1 MTSDDSSRRV
11 TLSRTGR
18 LMFRAT
24 NERGGTIEFGPGDQ
38 GEFSPVELLLVAIA
52 GCTAMDVDA
61 ITGKRAQP
69 ERFEVSSGS
78 RKVRDADGNHLVD
91 LTVDFSI
98 TFPDGDAG
106 DAARAVLTTAI
117 QRSHDRLCTVS
128 RTVELPSPVEVLLEG
143 RSLEVRTP

>member
-1 MTSDDSSRRV
+1 MTSDDSARRV

-18 LMFRAT
+18 LTFRAT
-24 NERGGTIEFGPGDQ
+24 NDRGGTIDLGPGDQ

-61 ITGKRAQP
+61 ITGKRAEP
-69 ERFEVSSGS
+69 ERFELTSGS

-91 LTVDFSI
+91 LTVDFSVS
-98 TFPDGDAG
+98 FPVGEAG

-128 RTVELPSPVEVLLEG
+128 RTVELASPVEVLLEG
-143 RSLEVRTP
+143 TPLHG